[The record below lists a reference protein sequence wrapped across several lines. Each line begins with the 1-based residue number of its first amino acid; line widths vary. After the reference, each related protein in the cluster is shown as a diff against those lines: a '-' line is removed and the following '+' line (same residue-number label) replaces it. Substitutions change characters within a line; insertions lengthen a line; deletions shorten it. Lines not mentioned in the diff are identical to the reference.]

1 MALATLDPIRRVFDR
16 VRDADRGDGELL
28 ARYRSHRDQ
37 DAFGSLVRRHGPM
50 VFGVCKR
57 VLRDPH
63 AADDAFQATF
73 LVLAKKADQ
82 VRPPDR
88 LSPWLYGVAYR
99 TAMKAR
105 GRACRRQQIEQ
116 QYATEVANRTA
127 LPPERDADL
136 LPVIDEQLNALPEK
150 YRTPLLLCGV
160 QGLNKA
166 EAAERL
172 GLPEGTVSSRLA
184 RAREMLRDRL
194 ARRGVVVPAVAL
206 GAALTANT
214 LHAAVPPT
222 LASATAELAMS
233 SALAS
238 PTVLSLSHEVLQ
250 SMTFLKLKMLCAV
263 ATAIALTGGGFGL
276 YAIHADEKK
285 PAQPGVKPAVKP
297 DGEKPKPG
305 AKPDGEKPKP
315 ANPDGEKPKPNGDKP
330 GEKPAVKVGK
340 TGGLVAGTD
349 AKESTIAIAVKGD
362 SGVVEKLFK
371 VAADAKVFID
381 GKEGKLADVPKNST
395 AALQIAGG
403 KEGALQTAT
412 EVRITGGTFVGVVA
426 KGDATSLT
434 FEGEKTQRVVKLAAG
449 GKVTVNGKDATLSDV
464 KPGDKVQVTLAADGS
479 GALLV
484 AGGSKPAGDG
494 GEKPVKNPKFSGK
507 VGSVDAQA
515 RTVTLVA
522 KGEGGT
528 KEIVI
533 KLTADAKITIDG
545 KDAKVGDIQK
555 GAIATFNLVAAKDG
569 QPREANEVTIAGVTF
584 GGSVKQIDAS
594 TITVGT
600 EKSDRVF
607 KLLPTTK
614 VTVNGKDAKVADLKT
629 GDRVMVTVAAD
640 ESGATLIVSGKKG
653 DKENE

>member
-1 MALATLDPIRRVFDR
+1 MALAALEPICKVFDR

-28 ARYRSHRDQ
+28 ARYRTQRDQ

-105 GRACRRQQIEQ
+105 GRAARRRQVEQ
-116 QYATEVANRTA
+116 HYATEMANRTA
-127 LPPERDADL
+127 LPSESDADL
-136 LPVIDEQLNALPEK
+136 LPLIDEQLNALPEK

-194 ARRGVVVPAVAL
+194 ARRGVAVPAAAL
-206 GAALTANT
+206 GAVLTADT
-214 LHAAVPPT
+214 LHAAVPPA
-222 LASATAELAMS
+222 LANTTAELATS

-238 PTVLSLSHEVLQ
+238 PAVLSLSHEVLQ

-263 ATAIALTGGGFGL
+263 ATAVALTGGGFGL

-285 PAQPGVKPAVKP
+285 LAQPAKPVEKPA
-297 DGEKPKPG
+297 

-315 ANPDGEKPKPNGDKP
+315 ANPDGDKKPEKP
-330 GEKPAVKVGK
+330 GEKPGVKVGK
-340 TGGLVAGTD
+340 AGGLVAGTD
-349 AKESTIAIAVKGD
+349 AKESTITVATKGD
-362 SGVVEKLFK
+362 NGVVEKLFK

-395 AALQIAGG
+395 AALLIAGG

-412 EVRITGGTFVGVVA
+412 EVRITGGSFVGVVA
-426 KGDATSLT
+426 KINADVVV
-434 FEGEKTQRVVKLAAG
+434 FEGEKTQRIVKLAAA
-449 GKVTVNGKDATLSDV
+449 GKVTINGKDATLADV
-464 KPGDKVQVTLAADGS
+464 KAGDKVQVTLTADGA
-479 GALLV
+479 GALLI
-484 AGGSKPAGDG
+484 ASGTKPGDG
-494 GEKPVKNPKFSGK
+494 GEKPVKNPKFTGK
-507 VGSVDAQA
+507 VASVDAQA
-515 RTVTLVA
+515 RTVTLTF
-522 KGEGGT
+522 KGEGGG
-528 KEIVI
+528 KEIVV

-555 GAIATFNLVAAKDG
+555 GVVATFNLVSAKDG
-569 QPREANEVTIAGVTF
+569 QPREANEVTVAGVTF
-584 GGSVKQIDAS
+584 GGSVKQIDAG
-594 TITVGT
+594 TITVGS
-600 EKSDRVF
+600 EKADRVF

-614 VTVNGKDAKVADLKT
+614 VTINGKDAKVADLKA

-640 ESGATLIVSGKKG
+640 ESGATLIVSGGKKG